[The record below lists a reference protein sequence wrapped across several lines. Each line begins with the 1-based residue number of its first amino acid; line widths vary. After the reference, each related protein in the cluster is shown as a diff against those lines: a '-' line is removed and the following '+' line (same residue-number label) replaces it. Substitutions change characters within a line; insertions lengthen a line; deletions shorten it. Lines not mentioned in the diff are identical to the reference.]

1 MRSHFWL
8 LSLPTGIGYATGRA
22 RWNLG
27 LGLRS
32 AIGLQDQQLIN
43 QVR

>member
-1 MRSHFWL
+1 MEFRGGIEECDRSFAA
-8 LSLPTGIGYATGRA
+8 SVGIGYATRRD

-32 AIGLQDQQLIN
+32 AITL
-43 QVR
+43 